1 MLVEGHRREPGL
13 RHRWLRGQDLNLRP
27 SGYERDDLPLV
38 HPGYP
43 GSFGPGLIEVY
54 WWPQCGRI
62 EAVVLTR
69 IALVLGWSM
78 AGCQSYQLV
87 FCEMAGQEICAE
99 FKERHDF
106 NPGETIRLMPRLE
119 ALHLFDRETGQ
130 RLSD

>member
-1 MLVEGHRREPGL
+1 MRPEDLALSPNGAGVEATVSVVEPT
-13 RHRWLRGQDLNLRP
+13 
-27 SGYERDDLPLV
+27 
-38 HPGYP
+38 
-43 GSFGPGLIEVY
+43 GS
-54 WWPQCGRI
+54 
-62 EAVVLTR
+62 TT
-69 IALVLGWSM
+69 
-78 AGCQSYQLV
+78 LV

>member
-1 MLVEGHRREPGL
+1 
-13 RHRWLRGQDLNLRP
+13 
-27 SGYERDDLPLV
+27 
-38 HPGYP
+38 
-43 GSFGPGLIEVY
+43 
-54 WWPQCGRI
+54 
-62 EAVVLTR
+62 
-69 IALVLGWSM
+69 M